1 MNFGDALEALKEGKS
16 AHRRG
21 WTGSKEGV
29 IMKLQ
34 RPDKHSKMTQP
45 YIYSEYTEGSSI
57 RRVPWM
63 PLQADILAE
72 DWEVEG

>member
-1 MNFGDALEALKEGKS
+1 MTFGDALEALKKGKS

-21 WTGSKEGV
+21 WTGSKVGV
-29 IMKLQ
+29 KMRLQ

-45 YIYSEYTEGSSI
+45 YIYSEYTEGSRV

-63 PLQADILAE
+63 PLQVDILAE
-72 DWEVEG
+72 DWEVAE